1 MKALFGYGSL
11 ILPMSVLGRF
21 DEELKNRI
29 DEIREN
35 GGESQEFLNY
45 YMSER
50 PVEKWEASD
59 LNIVPVKI
67 YGLKRSYSL
76 EVYES
81 GNMLVAEEAYED
93 EYINGVVIFPLD
105 DEKMKKIS
113 ETEKS
118 YRKVEK
124 SREDIESYISEEKL
138 EEEGLEIPEKVSV
151 YVAKDSAEEVNKD
164 TKRTRNEAYH
174 QYIVNGI
181 KILAEEWYS
190 DKEKSE
196 ELVENFMED
205 FRETTF
211 EIDENG
217 EWKRMREK

>member
-29 DEIREN
+29 DEIRAN
-35 GGESQEFLNY
+35 GGESQEFLDY
-45 YMSER
+45 YLSER

-59 LNIVPVKI
+59 LNIVPAKI
-67 YGLKRSYSL
+67 FGLKRSYSL

-81 GNMLVAEEAYED
+81 GNMLAAEEASEE

-105 DEKMKKIS
+105 DEKMKEIS

-124 SREDIESYISEEKL
+124 SKEDIESYISEEKL
-138 EEEGLEIPEKVSV
+138 KEKGLEIPDKISV
-151 YVAKDSAEEVNKD
+151 YVAKDSAEEVNKH
-164 TKRTRNEAYH
+164 TRQTRIEAYH

-181 KILAEEWYS
+181 GILAKEWYS
-190 DKEKSE
+190 NEEKKG
-196 ELVENFMED
+196 ELVKNFMED

-217 EWKRMREK
+217 EWKRMSEK

>member
-1 MKALFGYGSL
+1 
-11 ILPMSVLGRF
+11 MSVLGRF
-21 DEELKNRI
+21 DDELKNRI

-50 PVEKWEASD
+50 PVEKWRASD
-59 LNIVPVKI
+59 LNIVPAKI

-81 GNMLVAEEAYED
+81 GNMLVAEEASEE

-105 DEKMKKIS
+105 EEQMKKIS

-118 YRKVEK
+118 YRKLEK
-124 SREDIESYISEEKL
+124 SREEIESYISGEKL

-164 TKRTRNEAYH
+164 TERTRNEAYH

-181 KILAEEWYS
+181 DILAEEWCN
-190 DKEKSE
+190 DKEKKE

-205 FRETTF
+205 FRKTTL
-211 EIDENG
+211 EIDENR
-217 EWKRMREK
+217 EWKRMSEK

>member
-1 MKALFGYGSL
+1 
-11 ILPMSVLGRF
+11 MSVLGRF
-21 DEELKNRI
+21 DDELKNRI

-50 PVEKWEASD
+50 PVEKWRASD
-59 LNIVPVKI
+59 LNIVPAKI

-81 GNMLVAEEAYED
+81 GNMLVAEEALEEE

-105 DEKMKKIS
+105 EEQMKKIS

-118 YRKVEK
+118 YRKLEK
-124 SREDIESYISEEKL
+124 SREDIESYISGEKL
-138 EEEGLEIPEKVSV
+138 DEEGLEIPEKVSV

-181 KILAEEWYS
+181 DILAEEWCN
-190 DKEKSE
+190 DKEKKE

-205 FRETTF
+205 FRKTTL
-211 EIDENG
+211 EIDENR
-217 EWKRMREK
+217 EWKRMSEK

>member
-1 MKALFGYGSL
+1 
-11 ILPMSVLGRF
+11 MSVLGRF
-21 DEELKNRI
+21 DDELKNRI

-50 PVEKWEASD
+50 PVEKWRASD
-59 LNIVPVKI
+59 LNIVPAKI

-81 GNMLVAEEAYED
+81 GNMLVAEEASEE

-105 DEKMKKIS
+105 EEQMKKIS

-118 YRKVEK
+118 YRKLEK
-124 SREDIESYISEEKL
+124 SREDIESYISGEKL
-138 EEEGLEIPEKVSV
+138 DEEGLEIPEKVSV

-181 KILAEEWYS
+181 DILAEEWCN
-190 DKEKSE
+190 DKEKKE

-205 FRETTF
+205 FRKTTL
-211 EIDENG
+211 EIDENR
-217 EWKRMREK
+217 EWKRMSEK